1 MKTNLLKISLVLAIG
16 LLCINAEAQTKPKAK
31 GGKASVTYSSNGTR
45 YDNFYSSHTV
55 DGKNI
60 DHMKSNWNDT
70 AYDATFENDKLTKLL
85 VDGKEIPSSEWGNY
99 SKVISDLRA
108 QIQRDRAQAKRDQ
121 EQAVR
126 DQQQAKRDQEQA
138 QRDQQQAKRDQEHAQ
153 REEAQA
159 KKDQEQA
166 GRDQQ
171 QAKRDQEQAA
181 RDQEQAKRDQEQAG
195 HDQEQA
201 KRDQEQAM
209 RDQEQAKRDQEQA
222 KEDQRLMKQLL
233 GDLVA
238 DKIVPSEDNVREI
251 TLNDDEMTVN
261 GKKQPEE
268 VFKKYKGKYARF
280 SNLNFS
286 YGTSDGVH
294 TYRGLHMNK
303 RDN

>member
-1 MKTNLLKISLVLAIG
+1 MKTKLMKISLVLAIG
-16 LLCINAEAQTKPKAK
+16 LLCTNAEAQNKAK
-31 GGKASVTYSSNGTR
+31 AQTKKSVSVSSNGNR

-70 AYDATFENDKLTKLL
+70 SYDATFENDKLTKLL
-85 VDGKEIPSSEWGNY
+85 IDGKEIPSSEWGNY
-99 SKVISDLRA
+99 SKVIEDLRA
-108 QIQRDRAQAKRDQ
+108 QIQRDREQAKRDQ

-138 QRDQQQAKRDQEHAQ
+138 QRDQQQAKRDQEQAQ
-153 REEAQA
+153 REQVQA

-166 GRDQQ
+166 QRDQQ
-171 QAKRDQEQAA
+171 QAKRDQEQAG
-181 RDQEQAKRDQEQAG
+181 RDQEQAKRDQEQAV
-195 HDQEQA
+195 
-201 KRDQEQAM
+201 

-222 KEDQRLMKQLL
+222 RQDQLLMKQLL

-238 DKIVPSEDNVREI
+238 DKIVPSEDSVREI

-261 GKKQPEE
+261 GKKQPDE
-268 VFKKYKGKYARF
+268 VFKKYRAKYTRF

-294 TYRGLHMNK
+294 TYRGLHMSK
-303 RDN
+303 RSN